1 MPDWN
6 DRNDRKHELK
16 PLSAAAVPRSIEKA
30 ERYRLINQ
38 PWAAESICLDILR
51 TEPGNQRA
59 LHALVLALTDQF
71 TGESGELA
79 RRAQEALAQVTSEY
93 ERAYYSGMILE
104 RRATAKLA
112 SRTPGAGFIAY
123 EWVRAAMESY
133 EKAER
138 LKPAGNDDAIL
149 RWNSCVR
156 MMSARPELRPAPQD
170 LEAPV
175 LGE

>member
-1 MPDWN
+1 MPDPT
-6 DRNDRKHELK
+6 HELK

-38 PWAAESICLDILR
+38 PWAAESICLDVLH

-59 LHALVLALTDQF
+59 LHVLVLALTDQF

-79 RRAQEALAQVTSEY
+79 RRAQEALAQLTSEY
-93 ERAYYSGMILE
+93 ERTYYAGMILE

-123 EWVRAAMESY
+123 EWVREAMERY
-133 EKAER
+133 AAAER
-138 LKPAGNDDAIL
+138 LKPAGNDDAVL

-156 MMSARPELRPAPQD
+156 LLEARPELRPAPQE
-170 LEAPV
+170 LGAPV